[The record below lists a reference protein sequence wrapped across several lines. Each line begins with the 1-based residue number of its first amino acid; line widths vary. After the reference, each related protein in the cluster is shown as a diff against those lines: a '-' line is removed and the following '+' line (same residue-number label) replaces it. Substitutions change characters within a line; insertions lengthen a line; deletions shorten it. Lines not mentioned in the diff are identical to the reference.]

1 MYQLTFS
8 KGLFHMHTPTNTDLL
23 KQPICEVVQI
33 FQIKWANEIINELY
47 KGTKRFKQLQRS
59 LAVVRTQSLTNALRG
74 LEQFGLIHRKVI
86 PTVPTT
92 VEYSLTEKGKDFQ
105 QVLAEM
111 NQWVLKWRDMKK

>member
-1 MYQLTFS
+1 
-8 KGLFHMHTPTNTDLL
+8 MHTPTNTDLL